1 MDTDS
6 GAPLPPA
13 PDVLLDRLRALVTES
28 PDSHIQLVSGTLFAR
43 LKALNRDALAAVR
56 AHKVLAADARMGMDA
71 PVLQINSSFEFDPDD
86 DVRMTTEVK
95 ATTVQAQAGMGS
107 GGTKTEYI
115 LNQYKRGPKIGGG
128 QHGTVFICY
137 DMHKNAAIRVRHPF
151 YIDMGYLD

>member
-1 MDTDS
+1 
-6 GAPLPPA
+6 
-13 PDVLLDRLRALVTES
+13 
-28 PDSHIQLVSGTLFAR
+28 
-43 LKALNRDALAAVR
+43 
-56 AHKVLAADARMGMDA
+56 MGMDA

-137 DMHKNAAIRVRHPF
+137 DMHKNAAIRVRLPF
-151 YIDMGYLD
+151 TLIYDMGYLD